1 MRREFFAIIIPLW
14 LLSFGGK
21 FFMSSSAGWIALTSF
36 ILMVGIYDVIQR
48 KHTVLRNFPFIGH
61 LRYLLEALRP
71 EMQQYFIESDVSDD
85 PISRIYRSVV
95 YQRSKTELETV
106 PFGSQLDFYAR
117 DYQWLN
123 HSCFP
128 LELKSADF
136 RVTIG
141 NAQCAQ
147 PYSASLFNVSGMS
160 YGSIS
165 KAAVSALSR
174 GASLGG
180 CYLNTGEGGVSPYHL
195 EGGADLVWQIGTAYF
210 GCRDDKGY
218 FSEACFQ
225 EISVHPQIKMI
236 ELKLSQGAKPG
247 HGGIL
252 PGVKV
257 NAEIADIRRVPAGET
272 VFSPPHHT
280 AFRNP
285 QELMYFVK
293 RLRFLSGGKPTG
305 FKLCLGRRAEFIK
318 MVEAME
324 ETGIYPD
331 FITIDGG
338 EGGTGAAP
346 FEFINYVGSPLNEAL
361 VFIHETLE
369 KSGLRPHI
377 KIIASGKVMTGFNLF
392 EKISLGA
399 DLCNSARGMMLALG
413 CIQALRCNTNNC
425 PTGITTNRERLF
437 SGLDVSDKS
446 VRVMH
451 YHNKTMAA
459 FRDLLGAAG
468 HKSPS
473 DIKRSDIS
481 RREHHRV
488 VDLHKIYEENA
499 ALSPHE
505 QRAELKPPPEVTA
518 PAKPPEPTH

>member
-1 MRREFFAIIIPLW
+1 MRREFFSIVFSLL
-14 LLSFGGK
+14 LLSVAGTLFLGTSLVWIVLFG
-21 FFMSSSAGWIALTSF
+21 AVLA
-36 ILMVGIYDVIQR
+36 VGIYDIFQTR
-48 KHTVLRNFPFIGH
+48 HTVLRNFPFIGH
-61 LRYLLEALRP
+61 ARYLLEMVRP

-85 PISRIYRSVV
+85 PIARIYRAVV
-95 YQRSKTELETV
+95 YQRSKSELETV
-106 PFGSQLDFYAR
+106 SFGSQLDFYAR

-123 HSCFP
+123 HSAFP
-128 LELKSADF
+128 LDLKSSDF

-141 NAQCAQ
+141 NSQCTQ
-147 PYSASLFNVSGMS
+147 PYRASLFNISGMS
-160 YGSIS
+160 FGSIS
-165 KAAVSALSR
+165 KPAVQALSR

-218 FSEACFQ
+218 FSESCFK
-225 EISVHPQIKMI
+225 EMAEHPQIKMI
-236 ELKLSQGAKPG
+236 ELKISQGAKPG

-257 NAEIADIRRVPAGET
+257 SQEIADIRRVPVGET

-280 AFRNP
+280 AFRSP
-285 QELMYFVK
+285 LELMYFIK
-293 RLRFLSGGKPTG
+293 RLRFLSGGKPVG
-305 FKLCLGRRAEFIK
+305 FKLCLGKRDEFIK
-318 MVEAME
+318 MTEAMQ

-331 FITIDGG
+331 YICVDGG

-361 VFIHETLE
+361 VFVHETLQ
-369 KSGLRPHI
+369 SAGLREHV
-377 KIIASGKVMTGFNLF
+377 KLIASGKIMTGFNIF

-399 DLCNSARGMMLALG
+399 DVCNSARGMMLALG
-413 CIQALRCNTNNC
+413 CIQSLRCNSNKC
-425 PTGITTNRERLF
+425 PTGITTNSERF
-437 SGLDVSDKS
+437 YKGLDVSDKS

-451 YHNKTMAA
+451 FHNKTMVA

-468 HKSPS
+468 HKSPT

-488 VDLHKIYEENA
+488 VDLHKIYEANSE
-499 ALSPHE
+499 LSPHE
-505 QRAELKPPPEVTA
+505 EGAGFKPRPKPAPPPPE
-518 PAKPPEPTH
+518 PAH

>member
-1 MRREFFAIIIPLW
+1 LRREFFSLIIPLW
-14 LLSFGGK
+14 LLSL
-21 FFMSSSAGWIALTSF
+21 AGMVFLITSPSWF
-36 ILMVGIYDVIQR
+36 IFATVLLVIGIYDVLQR
-48 KHTVLRNFPFIGH
+48 RHTVLRNFPVLGH
-61 LRYLLEALRP
+61 VRYLLELVRP
-71 EMQQYFIESDVSDD
+71 EMQQYFIESDVTDD

-95 YQRSKTELETV
+95 YQRSKAALETV

-123 HSCFP
+123 HSAFP
-128 LELKSADF
+128 LDLKSSDF

-141 NAQCAQ
+141 NSQCVQ
-147 PYSASLFNVSGMS
+147 PYRASLFNISGMS

-165 KAAVSALSR
+165 KAAVQALSR

-218 FSEACFQ
+218 FSESCFQ
-225 EISVHPQIKMI
+225 EIAERSQIKMI
-236 ELKLSQGAKPG
+236 EIKISQGAKPG

-257 NAEIADIRRVPAGET
+257 NREIAQIRRVPVGET
-272 VFSPPHHT
+272 IFSPPHHT
-280 AFRNP
+280 AFRGP
-285 QELMYFVK
+285 LELMYFIN
-293 RLRFLSGGKPTG
+293 RLRQLSGGKPVG
-305 FKLCLGRRAEFIK
+305 FKLCLGKRDEFLK
-318 MVEAME
+318 MIEAMK

-331 FITIDGG
+331 FITVDGG

-346 FEFINYVGSPLNEAL
+346 FEFINFVGSPLNEAL
-361 VFIHETLE
+361 VFIHESLIRA
-369 KSGLRPHI
+369 GLREHV
-377 KIIASGKVMTGFNLF
+377 KLIASGKIMTGFNMF

-413 CIQALRCNTNNC
+413 CIQSLRCNTNNC
-425 PTGITTNRERLF
+425 PTGITTNRKRF
-437 SGLDVSDKS
+437 YKGLDVSDKS

-451 YHNKTMAA
+451 FHNKTMTA

-468 HKSPS
+468 HRSPAE
-473 DIKRSDIS
+473 IKRGDIS

-488 VDLHKIYEENA
+488 VDLNKIYEDN
-499 ALSPHE
+499 
-505 QRAELKPPPEVTA
+505 AELSQTEQHASFKPRA
-518 PAKPPEPTH
+518 PEPPHPWS